1 MSVIQSPAVPI
12 LDDPLA
18 SCLVG
23 GILCGFALGLALTCG
38 CSTGGLD
45 VVGLC
50 LTKRGSRFTV
60 GRFSLGFNIV
70 LYIACALLFDIQTAI
85 YSVIYT
91 VFCSLFIDR
100 GHQQNI
106 NVQVLIFTRDADPE
120 LPRSIMSRLGR
131 GVTYWEGKG
140 AYTESDMRVLC
151 VCVSK
156 FEVAELRRPCVS
168 SIPTP
173 FSSYR
178 RVCASA
184 AIFSERSRKSFRFS
198 REDALRSRASS
209 FCLFNYFEKSSMF
222 SKTFKDVLL
231 RFSINRDSITSI
243 FYYAAAVFF
252 PGDTRHEKK
261 VPQRI
266 NNHQTPMRC
275 GGIFFMFDQYF
286 EKFDLAPRGRRS
298 TQKCKCIAY
307 AETKAELEEMA
318 YGPTHTSRYDV
329 VYPIEGKGTV
339 KEGGGRA
346 LQERLRRQLH
356 GRLHAPPRPE
366 QHGHRRRSA
375 LRQAR
380 ALRTASAMSFRPSVR
395 RRSTGSPRS
404 RSSCCRFPP
413 VRAATA
419 IRA

>member
-1 MSVIQSPAVPI
+1 MVSAEKSEGKSYAAQSAAKQMGARPDRGFRNIPLRAGREPFRRTDGPLLRRRSRIEPIIRTLLAQAVELPAGVDIAGILYFLINIPVLYLAWRDLGRAFLIRTLICVGASSLFLSVIQSPAVPI

-156 FEVAELRRPCVS
+156 FEVAELQETVRELDPHAFFIVQEGVR
-168 SIPTP
+168 IGGN
-173 FSSYR
+173 FL
-178 RVCASA
+178 
-184 AIFSERSRKSFRFS
+184 RKIS
-198 REDALRSRASS
+198 
-209 FCLFNYFEKSSMF
+209 
-222 SKTFKDVLL
+222 
-231 RFSINRDSITSI
+231 
-243 FYYAAAVFF
+243 
-252 PGDTRHEKK
+252 
-261 VPQRI
+261 
-266 NNHQTPMRC
+266 
-275 GGIFFMFDQYF
+275 
-286 EKFDLAPRGRRS
+286 
-298 TQKCKCIAY
+298 
-307 AETKAELEEMA
+307 
-318 YGPTHTSRYDV
+318 
-329 VYPIEGKGTV
+329 
-339 KEGGGRA
+339 
-346 LQERLRRQLH
+346 
-356 GRLHAPPRPE
+356 
-366 QHGHRRRSA
+366 
-375 LRQAR
+375 
-380 ALRTASAMSFRPSVR
+380 
-395 RRSTGSPRS
+395 
-404 RSSCCRFPP
+404 
-413 VRAATA
+413 
-419 IRA
+419 